1 MTISH
6 GSDVDL
12 YIRINL
18 TLTIL
23 AHLTSLQNESA
34 KANRQDLI
42 AEANQRRDSQR
53 NLAKLERK
61 RKQVEAMGEKQDALE
76 TGEDLE
82 RKRAWDYSIEDNEK
96 WDKKLARKGR
106 RGDFSFTGKRCAK
119 AQLRYMPCPT
129 PADNPR
135 RTQITTTSPGESIR
149 R

>member
-1 MTISH
+1 M
-6 GSDVDL
+6 
-12 YIRINL
+12 INC
-18 TLTIL
+18 I
-23 AHLTSLQNESA
+23 TSLLKLTPRIAQTESA

-42 AEANQRRDSQR
+42 AEANQRRDSAR

-106 RGDFSFTGKRCAK
+106 RADFSFTGQFVGPYSRATASLSVK
-119 AQLRYMPCPT
+119 CPS
-129 PADNPR
+129 AL
-135 RTQITTTSPGESIR
+135 TQIMMTSLEGNTKR
-149 R
+149 